1 MKGDEMVEKSNLA
14 LSEGPGFENP
24 HYYGTEMSY
33 GDHHTGSRTM
43 PVLNKFESQSFCA
56 GCGIR
61 ILDRY
66 YLLAVDKQWHV
77 SCLKCSDCKIQLDS
91 ELTCFA
97 RGGNIFCKDDY
108 YRRFGVKRCA
118 RCHQGIAANEL
129 VMKARELVYHIS
141 CFTCS
146 SCHKPLSTGD
156 QFGMKENLIY
166 CRDDYELLFQGDYFQ
181 SIADDLS
188 CHQEGHLPFY
198 NGVGTVQKG
207 RPRKRKNHLSDSDVC
222 PPGMGLVTGDG
233 LDRGGD
239 MMRQDGYCNGQQPPR
254 QKRVRTS
261 FKHHQLRTMKSY
273 FNLNHNPDAKDLK
286 QLSQKTGLSKRV
298 LQVWFQNA
306 RAKHRRNQMKTDGDK
321 PEKTTD
327 SNDPSSENMEDDKN
341 KDSLSMSEITDSQ
354 SPLMSDISSSPSL
367 SELQGGHVESDHST
381 SSLSDLFT
389 NSINSIN

>member
-1 MKGDEMVEKSNLA
+1 MKEEGMVEKSNLS
-14 LSEGPGFENP
+14 LSEGGFETS
-24 HYYGTEMSY
+24 HYYGTDSHF
-33 GDHHTGSRTM
+33 DHHAGSRTM

-108 YRRFGVKRCA
+108 FRRFGVKRCA

-129 VMKARELVYHIS
+129 VMKARDLVYHIN

-146 SCHKPLSTGD
+146 SCHKALSTGD

-166 CRDDYELLFQGDYFQ
+166 CRNDYELLFQGEYFQ
-181 SIADDLS
+181 SLTDDLS
-188 CHQEGHLPFY
+188 CHTDGHLPFY

-207 RPRKRKNHLSDSDVC
+207 RPRKRKNLQDNDLC
-222 PPGMGLVTGDG
+222 PPGMGLVPGDG
-233 LDRGGD
+233 SDRGGD
-239 MMRQDGYCNGQQPPR
+239 MMRQDGYCSQQPPR

-306 RAKHRRNQMKTDGDK
+306 RAKHRRNQMKSDGDK
-321 PEKTTD
+321 PEKAD
-327 SNDPSSENMEDDKN
+327 DQSESGTMDDDKI
-341 KDSLSMSEITDSQ
+341 KDSMSMSEITDSQ
-354 SPLMSDISSSPSL
+354 SPMMSDISDSPSL
-367 SELQGGHVESDHST
+367 SELQSVHVESDHST

>member
-1 MKGDEMVEKSNLA
+1 MVEKSNLA
-14 LSEGPGFENP
+14 LSDGRFD
-24 HYYGTEMSY
+24 YYTNEIPF
-33 GDHHTGSRTM
+33 DHQHAGSRTM
-43 PVLNKFESQSFCA
+43 PVLNKFESQNFCA

-77 SCLKCSDCKIQLDS
+77 TCLKCSDCKIQLDS

-97 RGGNIFCKDDY
+97 RGGSIYCKDDY

-129 VMKARELVYHIS
+129 VMKARELVYHIN

-146 SCHKPLSTGD
+146 SCHKALSTGD
-156 QFGMKENLIY
+156 QFGMKENLVY
-166 CRDDYELLFQGDYFQ
+166 CRTDYEMLFQGEYFQ
-181 SIADDLS
+181 SLSDELS
-188 CHQEGHLPFY
+188 CHPEGHLPFY

-207 RPRKRKNHLSDSDVC
+207 RPRKRKTHLPDGDVC
-222 PPGMGLVTGDG
+222 PPGMGLVPGDG
-233 LDRGGD
+233 DRGGD
-239 MMRQDGYCNGQQPPR
+239 MMRQDGYCSQQPPR

-306 RAKHRRNQMKTDGDK
+306 RAKHRRNQMKSDGDK
-321 PEKTTD
+321 PDKADNQT
-327 SNDPSSENMEDDKN
+327 SSDNIDDDKH

-354 SPLMSDISSSPSL
+354 SPIMSDISSSPSL
-367 SELQGGHVESDHST
+367 SELHSGHVESDHST